1 MIDLNKTEILANFDF
16 STAVDAIKDSYI
28 AASNKAVTLPPVGHI
43 EFPQSDG
50 DCHIKAGHI
59 HGQSAFVIK
68 IATGFYDNP
77 KKGLPSSNGMM
88 VAFSAKTGEPIAV
101 LKDEGWLTDMRTG
114 IGGALATRA
123 LARPDARRVLILG
136 AGLQCLFQAECL
148 EKLLLEPLDYVVWGR
163 SVHKAEIAA
172 KHLADLGLTARS
184 VENLQDAVTNA
195 DIIITTTPSTKPLI
209 AVNWVRPGT
218 HITAIGA
225 DCLGKQELET
235 DLVLSAD
242 LAVCDLTEQ
251 SLDHGEFQHAHLSD
265 TLFNVVELGQI
276 LSKEHSGRPSK
287 DAITIADLTGIAPQ
301 DIAITG
307 AVLDAF
313 TAKSEY

>member
-1 MIDLNKTEILANFDF
+1 MIDLNKSEIVANFDF
-16 STAVDAIKDSYI
+16 DTAVDAIKASYI
-28 AASNKAVTLPPVGHI
+28 AASAKAVSLPPVGYI
-43 EFPQSDG
+43 EFPQSNG
-50 DCHIKAGHI
+50 DCHIKAGYI

-77 KKGLPSSNGMM
+77 KQGLPSSNGMM
-88 VAFSAKTGEPIAV
+88 VAFSAQTGEPLAV

-114 IGGALATRA
+114 IGGALATHA

-148 EKLLLEPLDYVVWGR
+148 ERLSPEPLEYVVWAR
-163 SVHKAEIAA
+163 SAQKAETAA
-172 KHLADLGLTARS
+172 QELTHLGLNVRS
-184 VENLQDAVTNA
+184 EGNLEGAVRNA
-195 DIIITTTPSTKPLI
+195 EIIITTTPSTKPLF
-209 AVNWVRPGT
+209 AADWVRLGT

-225 DCLGKQELET
+225 DCPGKQELET
-235 DLVLSAD
+235 ALVSSAA
-242 LAVCDLTEQ
+242 LVVCDLSGQ
-251 SLDHGEFQHAHLSD
+251 SLDHGEFQHAHAIGKLS
-265 TLFNVVELGQI
+265 NVVELGQI
-276 LSKEHSGRPSK
+276 LNQDHSGRPSN

-313 TAKSEY
+313 TAKSQP